1 MLFKF
6 LTLITGIL
14 LTGFSLTFIIIYINL
29 LSIGYTFINY
39 VNYIIREKIYYLS
52 NLKKQAEE
60 MQEKISLLTLNDY
73 DASRY
78 IQSFLF

>member
-6 LTLITGIL
+6 LTLIIGIL

-39 VNYIIREKIYYLS
+39 VNYISRRWECLLIILGVLLIIYALR
-52 NLKKQAEE
+52 KGK
-60 MQEKISLLTLNDY
+60 
-73 DASRY
+73 
-78 IQSFLF
+78 

>member
-6 LTLITGIL
+6 LTLIIGIL

-39 VNYIIREKIYYLS
+39 VNYISRRWGCLLIIPGVLLIIYALR
-52 NLKKQAEE
+52 KGK
-60 MQEKISLLTLNDY
+60 
-73 DASRY
+73 
-78 IQSFLF
+78 

>member
-6 LTLITGIL
+6 LTLIIGIL

-39 VNYIIREKIYYLS
+39 VNYISRRWECLLIISGVLLIIYALR
-52 NLKKQAEE
+52 KGK
-60 MQEKISLLTLNDY
+60 
-73 DASRY
+73 
-78 IQSFLF
+78 

>member
-6 LTLITGIL
+6 LTLIIAIL

-39 VNYIIREKIYYLS
+39 VNYISRRWECLLIIPGVLLIIYALR
-52 NLKKQAEE
+52 KGK
-60 MQEKISLLTLNDY
+60 
-73 DASRY
+73 
-78 IQSFLF
+78 

>member
-6 LTLITGIL
+6 LTLIIGIL

-39 VNYIIREKIYYLS
+39 VNYISRRWEC
-52 NLKKQAEE
+52 
-60 MQEKISLLTLNDY
+60 LLIIPGVLLIIN
-73 DASRY
+73 ALRKGK
-78 IQSFLF
+78 

>member
-6 LTLITGIL
+6 LTLIIGIL

-39 VNYIIREKIYYLS
+39 VNYISRRWECLLIIPGVLLIIYALR
-52 NLKKQAEE
+52 KVK
-60 MQEKISLLTLNDY
+60 
-73 DASRY
+73 
-78 IQSFLF
+78 